1 MLHGLYGG
9 GYIGLSSSE
18 SSATASMLCWDT
30 GEGGSVS
37 NSSSLC
43 NWGSSLSD
51 ESDLIWVLSVFGYFD
66 FGFPKKDET
75 KNTKKSKEHTILHIS
90 KSKRINFVKYNG
102 STCITHQ
109 SRTNYAFGL
118 WHE

>member
-1 MLHGLYGG
+1 MSD
-9 GYIGLSSSE
+9 SSS
-18 SSATASMLCWDT
+18 S
-30 GEGGSVS
+30 
-37 NSSSLC
+37 C
-43 NWGSSLSD
+43 NRGSSLSD

-109 SRTNYAFGL
+109 NRTNYAFGL
-118 WHE
+118 WHESNKLLFCWFQVHRII